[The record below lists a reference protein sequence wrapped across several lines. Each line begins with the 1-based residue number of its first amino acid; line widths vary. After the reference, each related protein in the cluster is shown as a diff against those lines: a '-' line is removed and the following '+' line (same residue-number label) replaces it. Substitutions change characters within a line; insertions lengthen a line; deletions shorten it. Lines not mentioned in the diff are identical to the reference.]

1 MEVLPTECAAQ
12 TAGPAFQLVSLLIQ
26 TLVSSFCS
34 ISNDSKWPKDQ
45 GENLRNG
52 EIEDYDFI
60 VVGSGTSGPVVAGR
74 LSENPNWKVLL
85 LEAGGNP
92 PIETVYVGWH
102 MTTQHTK
109 WDWEYRT
116 EPNGKACMGMHG
128 EGCSW
133 PRGKMLGGTNNMNAM
148 IYARGTRDDFD
159 DWERRGNPSW
169 GYDDVLKYFRK
180 AENLQSPKD
189 YFKPGDHGT
198 DGPMI
203 IDNFLSD
210 NAFRSVIKSGMEELG
225 YKPAKAFNE
234 DSFIGYMDILGTT
247 SKGKRMDT
255 VTSHI
260 LPNMD
265 RKNLHVIKHALVK
278 KVHIDENQRVTH
290 VEFVYKENETYKV
303 RARKEVILSAGSIG
317 TPQILMLSGVGPK
330 THLTQKGVKVIK
342 DLPVGKN
349 LKDHNSLPI
358 VFRLNKSTA
367 SERDPQELIDGIYNL
382 LMNRT
387 SFLLHHEATALTG
400 FINTTSLNGPNPDI
414 QTTHFFSRKNSPEL
428 KNYLVATGFKDYI
441 KESIQN
447 ANKDTNTFVI
457 YLLHLKPKSAGYVE
471 LASNNINDKVKIQPN
486 YMEEEADVDTYVRA
500 IKIYTRLV
508 DTKAFK
514 ENEAELHQIDLPGC
528 KSYTYKSDDYWKC
541 YIRHMS
547 TTVYHPV
554 GTARMGPKK
563 DPTSVV
569 NPRLQVHDIPNL
581 RVADASIM
589 PDIVAAN
596 TNAAC
601 VMIGEKVSDFIKE
614 DWSDKSSKHSEL

>member
-1 MEVLPTECAAQ
+1 MEVLPTDCAAQ
-12 TAGPAFQLVSLLIQ
+12 SAGPGYQLISLLLQ
-26 TLVSSFCS
+26 TLITSFCS
-34 ISNDSKWPKDQ
+34 ISDKSKWPKDQ
-45 GENLRNG
+45 GEHLSNG
-52 EIEDYDFI
+52 KIEDYDFVI
-60 VVGSGTSGPVVAGR
+60 VGSGTSGPVVAGR
-74 LSENPNWKVLL
+74 LSENPQWKVLL
-85 LEAGGNP
+85 LEAGGDP
-92 PIETVYVGWH
+92 PIETEYVGWH
-102 MTTQHTK
+102 MTTQNSN
-109 WDWEYRT
+109 WDWMYRT
-116 EPNGKACMGMHG
+116 EPNGKACMGMQG
-128 EGCSW
+128 ESCSW

-159 DWERRGNPSW
+159 DWERRGNPTW
-169 GYDDVLKYFRK
+169 GYDDVLKHFRK
-180 AENLQSPKD
+180 AENLQSHKD
-189 YFKPGDHGT
+189 YFKKGDHGT
-198 DGPMI
+198 EGPMI

-210 NAFRSVIKSGMEELG
+210 NAFRSVIKDGMSELG

-234 DSFIGYMDILGTT
+234 ESFVGYMDILGTT
-247 SKGKRMDT
+247 SKGRRINT

-260 LPNMD
+260 LPHLD

-278 KVHIDENQRVTH
+278 KIHFDKNNIATS
-290 VEFVYKENETYKV
+290 VEFVYKGSKTYKV
-303 RARKEVILSAGSIG
+303 RAKKEVILSAGAIAS
-317 TPQILMLSGVGPK
+317 PQILMLSGIGPK
-330 THLTQKGVKVIK
+330 SLLIKNKIGVVK

-349 LKDHNSLPI
+349 LKDHASLPI

-367 SERDPQELIDGIYNL
+367 SEQDPKELIDGIYNL

-400 FINTTSLNGPNPDI
+400 FINTTSVNGPNPDI

-428 KNYLVATGFKDYI
+428 RNYLVATGFKDYI
-441 KESIQN
+441 KESVLS
-447 ANKDTNTFVI
+447 ANSDTNTFII

-486 YMEEEADVDTYVRA
+486 YMEESEDVDTYVRA

-514 ENEAELHQIDLPGC
+514 ENEAELHQLDLPAC
-528 KSYTYKSDDYWKC
+528 KSFAYKSDDYWKC

-554 GTARMGPKK
+554 GTTKMGPKT
-563 DPTSVV
+563 DPTAVV
-569 NPRLQVHDIPNL
+569 NPRLQVHGVPNI

-601 VMIGEKVSDFIKE
+601 VMIAEKAADFIKE
-614 DWSDKSSKHSEL
+614 DWSDSKFKHSEL